1 MKTAGIIAEFNPFH
15 DGHRYLIQ
23 RVREEAGAG
32 RVVAV
37 MSGDFTQRG
46 YPAAEDKWIRAEKAV
61 RSGVDLVLEL
71 PAVYS
76 CASAPYFASA
86 GVGILEGTGIVDL
99 LAFGSESG
107 EAEWFRSAA
116 SFFREHREQVNAL
129 TAELTRKGMSYP
141 SAREQAARDLHAGFS
156 LEELAEPN
164 NILGL
169 EYASCA
175 RTMELFTV
183 RRRGSGHHE
192 TGTMLREKM
201 RMRQPE
207 RFRQAEAAYFH
218 LAAAKILETEE
229 SVLEN
234 VASAGG
240 GLGHLLK
247 KRIRDTGNVDELID
261 CVKSKVYTRTRISR
275 MIAQTLLGVT
285 KADLESGVLYA
296 RVLAAGEAGTAF
308 LRQAAEVSGIPILTN
323 INREADR
330 YPAIR
335 RLLSVDILASDL
347 YNLIWG
353 NDLYQSSDFIKHP
366 YIVAPDRPGN
376 EI

>member
-1 MKTAGIIAEFNPFH
+1 M
-15 DGHRYLIQ
+15 
-23 RVREEAGAG
+23 
-32 RVVAV
+32 
-37 MSGDFTQRG
+37 
-46 YPAAEDKWIRAEKAV
+46 
-61 RSGVDLVLEL
+61 DLVLEL
-71 PAVYS
+71 PAVYA

-116 SFFREHREQVNAL
+116 SFFRKHREQVNAL

-141 SAREQAARDLHAGFS
+141 SAREKAARDLHAGFS

-247 KRIRDTGNVDELID
+247 KRIRDAGNVDELID

-353 NDLYQSSDFIKHP
+353 NDLYRSSDFIKHP
-366 YIVAPDRPGN
+366 YIVAPDRPSN

>member
-1 MKTAGIIAEFNPFH
+1 
-15 DGHRYLIQ
+15 
-23 RVREEAGAG
+23 
-32 RVVAV
+32 
-37 MSGDFTQRG
+37 
-46 YPAAEDKWIRAEKAV
+46 
-61 RSGVDLVLEL
+61 
-71 PAVYS
+71 
-76 CASAPYFASA
+76 
-86 GVGILEGTGIVDL
+86 
-99 LAFGSESG
+99 
-107 EAEWFRSAA
+107 
-116 SFFREHREQVNAL
+116 
-129 TAELTRKGMSYP
+129 
-141 SAREQAARDLHAGFS
+141 
-156 LEELAEPN
+156 
-164 NILGL
+164 
-169 EYASCA
+169 
-175 RTMELFTV
+175 MELFTV

-207 RFRQAEAAYFH
+207 RFRRAEAAYFH
-218 LAAAKILETEE
+218 LAAAKILEAEE

-247 KRIRDTGNVDELID
+247 KRVRDAGSIDELIG

-296 RVLAAGEAGTAF
+296 RVLAAGEAGTAL
-308 LRQAAEVSGIPILTN
+308 LRQAAGVSGIPILTN

-353 NDLYQSSDFIKHP
+353 NDLYQSSDFVKHP